1 MIGIEGRVRGRQ
13 APGPFSFFLL
23 VLSRIEALGA
33 PLGELVYAAIKVLYY
48 LVIACALLL
57 IFALVG
63 YFLTVVLP
71 WFLKVVV
78 PVAGWG

>member
-1 MIGIEGRVRGRQ
+1 
-13 APGPFSFFLL
+13 L
-23 VLSRIEALGA
+23 VC
-33 PLGELVYAAIKVLYY
+33 AAIKAIYH

-57 IFALVG
+57 IVALVG

-78 PVAGWG
+78 PMAGWG